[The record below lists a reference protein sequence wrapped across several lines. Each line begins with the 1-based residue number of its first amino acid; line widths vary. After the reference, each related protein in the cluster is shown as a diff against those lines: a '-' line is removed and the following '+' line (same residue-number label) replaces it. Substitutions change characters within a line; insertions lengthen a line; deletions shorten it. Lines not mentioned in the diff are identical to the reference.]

1 MLIFV
6 VDVMVNTET
15 CYLWFHSHHFYY
27 IYIYI
32 IFFVRRFWFGS
43 IDLEKERFITKWLN
57 KFSNNIMFWL
67 SVAKTHES
75 KRHVLKPPLYNNSL
89 SIGDKNFNATFKSEL
104 LGCLSTCWHLRTSDC
119 AKLSVQPWNVMAKM
133 IWYV

>member
-1 MLIFV
+1 MLFV
-6 VDVMVNTET
+6 ISFTS
-15 CYLWFHSHHFYY
+15 LLL
-27 IYIYI
+27 YIYI

-43 IDLEKERFITKWLN
+43 IDLEKKRFITKWLN

-119 AKLSVQPWNVMAKM
+119 AKLSVQPWNVIRWWQK
-133 IWYV
+133 WYDKCKCVQTKHNLQTW

>member
-1 MLIFV
+1 MLFV
-6 VDVMVNTET
+6 ISFTS
-15 CYLWFHSHHFYY
+15 LLL
-27 IYIYI
+27 YIYI

-43 IDLEKERFITKWLN
+43 IDLEKKRFITKWLN

-104 LGCLSTCWHLRTSDC
+104 LGCLSRLDGSWGLPI
-119 AKLSVQPWNVMAKM
+119 VQNFQFNLGTWWQK
-133 IWYV
+133 WYDMCKCVQTKHNLQTW